1 MAKFEIKQALDAEVF
16 FDVKAFMDESFEFL
30 LEYMETG
37 KSVFCYSEA
46 FNEMLGAFYA
56 HYAYNGSN
64 GFCWLMGYHFK
75 SYMLKMIDWASR
87 DGVIDERMSLSLRRL
102 VQYGNFRVSF
112 VDGRFI
118 LTNFTC
124 L

>member
-16 FDVKAFMDESFEFL
+16 LDVKAFMDESFEFL
-30 LEYMETG
+30 LQHIETG
-37 KSVFCYSEA
+37 QSVFCYSEA
-46 FNEMLGAFYA
+46 FNEMLGAFKA
-56 HYAYNGSN
+56 HYAYDGSN

-118 LTNFTC
+118 LRRAE
-124 L
+124 

>member
-1 MAKFEIKQALDAEVF
+1 MTKFGIKQAIDAEVF
-16 FDVKAFMDESFEFL
+16 LDVKTFMYESFEFL
-30 LEYMETG
+30 LQHIETD
-37 KSVFCYSEA
+37 KNIFCYSEA

-56 HYAYNGSN
+56 HYAYDGSK

-75 SYMLKMIDWASR
+75 QYMLKMIDWASR
-87 DGVIDERMSLSLRRL
+87 DGVIDEKTSLSLRKL

-118 LTNFTC
+118 LRKAE
-124 L
+124 

>member
-1 MAKFEIKQALDAEVF
+1 MSKFEIKQALDAEIF
-16 FDVKAFMDESFEFL
+16 LEAKTFMDESFEFL
-30 LEYMETG
+30 LEYIEIG
-37 KSVFCYSEA
+37 KSIFCYSEA
-46 FNEMLGAFYA
+46 FNEMLGAFKA
-56 HYAYNGSN
+56 HYAYEGSK

-87 DGVIDERMSLSLRRL
+87 DETIDERMSLSLRRL

-118 LTNFTC
+118 LRKAE
-124 L
+124 